1 MSDGFTR
8 TALIIVANAVNRAGL
23 HVAVELLPLQENYSG
38 HRNHLYGAATVLV
51 DMGLIERWR
60 VGRKAFIRAL
70 AHPVVLPECERSRRI
85 RATVQKTV
93 AAKRE
98 RGEAIG
104 SDPRIAALR
113 HDGFDRGRS
122 MRARRI
128 VIGWARNLV
137 MPVRLRQY
145 RDGLGEAAA

>member
-113 HDGFDRGRS
+113 HDGFDR
-122 MRARRI
+122 
-128 VIGWARNLV
+128 VV
-137 MPVRLRQY
+137 MPEHNCIRVL
-145 RDGLGEAAA
+145 DGRRAGGRVWKPGEPA